1 MTQLPNLHSRKYYL
15 TAAQCNAQ
23 HELAPGQLIQQI
35 IEVATEHADIL
46 GVGFRALQSNDNIW
60 VLSRITF
67 ELNRY
72 PKMFETYSLNTWIES
87 YNRHFSER
95 NFELRTEDGEIL
107 GYARSI
113 WVAINQQTRRPADL
127 TEFAHLATTVIDRP
141 CPIDKQGKIRIPAE
155 EPQIANSYTFRVS
168 DIDLNRHVNSA
179 RYVELI
185 LNQLELSDYDEN
197 HLKRFEIEYKQEAH
211 YGNTVDVTSTQTDN
225 GLLTAISNNGGT
237 ICLSRS
243 ILVKRNN

>member
-1 MTQLPNLHSRKYYL
+1 MTQLTNLHSHKYYL

-46 GVGFRALQSNDNIW
+46 GVGFRELQDNDNIW

-67 ELNRY
+67 ELKRY
-72 PKMFETYSLNTWIES
+72 PKMFDTYSLNTWIES

-95 NFELRTEDGEIL
+95 NFEICSEDGEIL

-113 WVAINQQTRRPADL
+113 WVAINVHTRRPADL
-127 TEFAHLATTVIDRP
+127 TQFSHIAATVNDRP
-141 CPIDKQGKIRIPAE
+141 CPIDKQGKIRIPTE
-155 EPQIANSYTFRVS
+155 EAQITNRYTFRVS

-185 LNQLELSDYDEN
+185 LNQLELTDYDEN
-197 HLKRFEIEYKQEAH
+197 LLKRFEIEYKQEAH
-211 YGNTVDVTSTQTDN
+211 YGDTVDVTSTQSDN
-225 GLLTAISNNGGT
+225 GLLTVISHDGNT
-237 ICLSRS
+237 ICLARS
-243 ILVKRNN
+243 ILEKRII